1 MDEEEEDFEN
11 DQDGEEEIGEDEEVR
26 HIGNLMKP
34 VVDLWGY
41 EGPIWYYFRTSI
53 FAGRPLIFSEGAF
66 VMKPSLVKNHFTI
79 QIITVL

>member
-1 MDEEEEDFEN
+1 MLLFCCVDPFSYKGWEYTGLDMDEEEEDFEN

-41 EGPIWYYFRTSI
+41 EGPIW
-53 FAGRPLIFSEGAF
+53 
-66 VMKPSLVKNHFTI
+66 
-79 QIITVL
+79 